1 MENAVRGFIVKH
13 YGNYEALA
21 NELGITVATV
31 GTWTK
36 RRPRGIL
43 KYAPEI
49 TGDEKKGITADELIE
64 AVNLQLT
71 RNG

>member
-13 YGNYEALA
+13 YGNYENLA
-21 NELGITVATV
+21 STLGINVATV

-49 TGDEKKGITADELIE
+49 TGDETRGITAEELIE
-64 AVNLQLT
+64 AVTSQLT
-71 RNG
+71 QNG